1 MNVRYRRLLRFT
13 AMIWPFGMKMVS
25 PFRSR
30 MTVVRSPTASTTPE
44 YFEGSTS
51 MKSPTPY
58 WFSKRMKK
66 PAMMSVRSLWAEN
79 AMIRMISVAPAPDED
94 GHENARGGDEKDV
107 ANNRREQGKRGLP
120 AP

>member
-1 MNVRYRRLLRFT
+1 
-13 AMIWPFGMKMVS
+13 
-25 PFRSR
+25 

-66 PAMMSVRSLWAEN
+66 PAMMSVKSLCAEN
-79 AMIRMISVAPAPDED
+79 AMIRMISVAPAAAET
-94 GHENARGGDEKDV
+94 RSRTRIV
-107 ANNRREQGKRGLP
+107 TRMP
-120 AP
+120 AAATKKT